1 MQTMLFLFILVPSIS
16 GLLIFLLSKSARSA
30 SRILGLLAGSVNF
43 LIAVFLFHKEMTC
56 SIPWA
61 GFGMD
66 FSLRLNHFSGFI
78 ILAAAFFSL
87 LVVIYSLKFFKDKN
101 NSSQFYMYLL
111 VSLSFVNGAV
121 LANNLILLL
130 FFWEGLLLTLFGM
143 IASGGKAAF
152 KTATKSFVIVAVSD
166 LCLMAGIA
174 LTGYLAKTLVISEI
188 NLPLGHLSSLARH

>member
-30 SRILGLLAGSVNF
+30 RSARSAGSASRILGLLAGSLNF

-87 LVVIYSLKFFKDKN
+87 LVVIYSLKFFKDKD
-101 NSSQFYMYLL
+101 NSS
-111 VSLSFVNGAV
+111 
-121 LANNLILLL
+121 
-130 FFWEGLLLTLFGM
+130 
-143 IASGGKAAF
+143 
-152 KTATKSFVIVAVSD
+152 
-166 LCLMAGIA
+166 
-174 LTGYLAKTLVISEI
+174 
-188 NLPLGHLSSLARH
+188 